1 MPTTT
6 ELLEIDSRHL
16 SALVA
21 IARTRSI
28 SRAAEE
34 LGYGQSAVS
43 QQLAGLE
50 RIVGRRLVDRGTGPR
65 PVTLTTAGEVLLA
78 HATWI
83 LDRLATAAAD
93 LDHLDSGAAGSIRV
107 GAFQS
112 AGARLLPSV
121 LASFRSQ
128 WPAITLAV
136 HNETT
141 DGELADLVRSGA
153 IDVAFIES
161 THVDT
166 GLDTVQLLVDRF
178 VAIVPPGHRL
188 ASRKSVSLAD
198 FAGED
203 LVNGKATDSCTSKG
217 ESALRAMGIEP
228 RVVFRTED
236 NPTRQ
241 RLVDA
246 GLGCAVLPGLTVE
259 PSLSN
264 GAVMI
269 PLVEDIHRTIC
280 LAWSSDR
287 TPSFAL
293 TQFIATAKA
302 TIGHLDNGAAS
313 NTRRSKATTQRET
326 VLAPS
331 PPRPRRGA
339 VG

>member
-1 MPTTT
+1 MPSTT
-6 ELLEIDSRHL
+6 ELLEVDSRHL
-16 SALVA
+16 AALVA

-28 SRAAEE
+28 SRAADE

-50 RIVGRRLVDRGTGPR
+50 RIVGRRLVDRGTGPK
-65 PVTLTTAGEVLLA
+65 PVTLTAAGEVLLS
-78 HATWI
+78 HAKWI
-83 LDRLATAAAD
+83 LDRLTSAAIE
-93 LDHLDSGAAGSIRV
+93 LDRLDSGALGSIRV

-121 LASFRSQ
+121 LATFRSQ
-128 WPAITLAV
+128 WPAISLAV

-141 DGELADLVRSGA
+141 DGDLADLVRSGA
-153 IDVAFIES
+153 VDVAFVEQ
-161 THVDT
+161 TMLGP
-166 GLDTVQLLVDRF
+166 GLDVLEIFVDRF

-188 ASRKSVSLAD
+188 ADRKTVTLLD
-198 FAGED
+198 FAEED
-203 LVNGKATDSCTSKG
+203 MVNGNATDSCTLRG
-217 ESALRAMGIEP
+217 ENALRAAGVEP

-269 PLVEDIHRTIC
+269 PLVEDIHRVIC
-280 LAWSSDR
+280 LAWSSER
-287 TPSFAL
+287 TPSYAL
-293 TQFIATAKA
+293 SQFIETAKTVIKPPEKVPA
-302 TIGHLDNGAAS
+302 KSPSRRRRAAS
-313 NTRRSKATTQRET
+313 A
-326 VLAPS
+326 
-331 PPRPRRGA
+331 
-339 VG
+339 